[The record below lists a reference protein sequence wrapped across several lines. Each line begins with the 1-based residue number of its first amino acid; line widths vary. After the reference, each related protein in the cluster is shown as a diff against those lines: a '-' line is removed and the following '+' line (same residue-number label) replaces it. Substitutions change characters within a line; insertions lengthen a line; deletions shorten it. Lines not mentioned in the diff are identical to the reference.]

1 MGTADDDASE
11 ADAPAAGE
19 TSDGTDGRTADR
31 ATMAD
36 VSHRNPYTGDTM
48 GAVFRRG
55 PAVAD
60 GGVADGSGPD
70 RGGEPS
76 DESGRT
82 PMREVDHTPRND
94 DVNAVWA
101 RGGRAAGPSGS
112 QTGPSVSGV
121 PGDD

>member
-1 MGTADDDASE
+1 MGVDGERAS
-11 ADAPAAGE
+11 DR
-19 TSDGTDGRTADR
+19 DADR

-60 GGVADGSGPD
+60 GGVADGSVPD
-70 RGGEPS
+70 AADAADS
-76 DESGRT
+76 DAADAGAGDAAADAT
-82 PMREVDHTPRND
+82 AMRDIDHTPRND

-101 RGGRAAGPSGS
+101 RGGRATGPSGS
-112 QTGPSVSGV
+112 ETGSTVSGV

>member
-1 MGTADDDASE
+1 MGAADDDAS
-11 ADAPAAGE
+11 
-19 TSDGTDGRTADR
+19 DR

-70 RGGEPS
+70 RGTEPS
-76 DESGRT
+76 ETDDRT
-82 PMREVDHTPRND
+82 AMREIDHTPRND

-112 QTGPSVSGV
+112 ETGSSVSGV